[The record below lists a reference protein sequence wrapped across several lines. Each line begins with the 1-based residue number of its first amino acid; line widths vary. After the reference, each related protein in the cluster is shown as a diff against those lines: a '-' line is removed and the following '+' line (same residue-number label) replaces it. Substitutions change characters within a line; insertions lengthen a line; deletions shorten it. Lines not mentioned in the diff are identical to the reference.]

1 MADAEGEAA
10 DRARAGLYVARWL
23 PDRAGEWRETLK
35 GLWEHGLSISDLS
48 GEDEQRT
55 LLEASHAA
63 GVESDAIL
71 SALDSRFS
79 SVRDEAGRLRA
90 QLDDRGRADMRRTLL
105 LHAPRYPS
113 AALRRIEE
121 ALGARDESF
130 APDEAWRLLWAAMAL
145 IEE

>member
-1 MADAEGEAA
+1 M
-10 DRARAGLYVARWL
+10 
-23 PDRAGEWRETLK
+23 
-35 GLWEHGLSISDLS
+35 WEHGLSISDLS

-105 LHAPRYPS
+105 L
-113 AALRRIEE
+113 LLGGLDVRRIRGRGFCAQ
-121 ALGARDESF
+121 ALQFRHVILE
-130 APDEAWRLLWAAMAL
+130 
-145 IEE
+145 II